1 MEERRDDLPEPPP
14 EWMDALSRTE
24 RVRDRLVQRLLEL
37 TARLG
42 RLRSYSGAILAAD
55 GDLDEFADH
64 LEEQLSAHAD
74 AVQQI
79 EMLLSEQ
86 D

>member
-1 MEERRDDLPEPPP
+1 
-14 EWMDALSRTE
+14 
-24 RVRDRLVQRLLEL
+24 
-37 TARLG
+37 